1 MRIIDGL
8 QLFVLT
14 ITNEGNWTLMLT
26 QPVEGNAGGREGR
39 GTEAE
44 LDFQVINGI
53 AQLTCNA
60 LYWYS
65 VGEWRFHPVITDI
78 GNTDEKYENDA
89 AYCTS
94 CCSMTG
100 CTKDAMC
107 QSGHR

>member
-14 ITNEGNWTLMLT
+14 ITNEDNWTLMIT
-26 QPVEGNAGGREGR
+26 QPMEGDAGGREGR

-53 AQLTCNA
+53 AQLTVMPYIGTQSA
-60 LYWYS
+60 SGDFIRSSLIL
-65 VGEWRFHPVITDI
+65 VILMK
-78 GNTDEKYENDA
+78 KYENDA